1 MQACIERAGA
11 QEQNGMSIRGDFGVV
26 RQSKR
31 AVSCFGKIDHAGGRF
46 GGLGRQGSQQGRKK
60 HAGQQGSAE
69 TE

>member
-1 MQACIERAGA
+1 MP
-11 QEQNGMSIRGDFGVV
+11 IRSDFGVV

-31 AVSCFGKIDHAGGRF
+31 AVSCFRKIDHAGGRF
-46 GGLGRQGSQQGRKK
+46 GSFNRQGREQGREK